1 MVDTAVGSTATSA
14 PGTRLPRVFW
24 ALWVCQ
30 LVNRLGGFVEPFL
43 VLYLTHG
50 RHLAVAT
57 AGLVVAANGAG
68 SVVSQLL
75 GGWLTDHV
83 GRRRTML
90 IGFAGT
96 GLGLVV
102 LGQARGLV
110 AIAACAF
117 VVGVAADLFRPAVSA
132 TVADLLAPGNR
143 VRAYGLLFWAVNI
156 GFSVSAVSAGVV
168 AQLGFGLLFWINAAT
183 CLVAATVIFLAVP
196 ETRPERTGHARRGLL
211 GVAGRDLPLLALVAI
226 STVNATVYFQA
237 YSTLPLAMTR
247 SGLAVSTYGLVI
259 ALNGA
264 VIVVLQPLLIK
275 VLSRYDRSVV
285 VALAM
290 LLVGLGFGLGAVAG
304 RSPGGAAFGYAA
316 SVVVWTLGEIGVS
329 SVLTAVFADLAPA
342 DLRGGYMGVGGFSYS
357 AGAVL
362 GPMLG
367 TAVFGHFGPVV
378 LWTGCAALGVLVC
391 GAQLAL
397 RPALRRRSA
406 DVTPPAGS

>member
-1 MVDTAVGSTATSA
+1 MVDMAVGSTATSA
-14 PGTRLPRVFW
+14 PGRRLPRVFW

-43 VLYLTHG
+43 VLYLTQG
-50 RHLAVAT
+50 QHLAAAT
-57 AGLVVAANGAG
+57 AGLVVACNGAG

-102 LGQARGLV
+102 LGQSRGLV
-110 AIAACAF
+110 AIAVCAF
-117 VVGVAADLFRPAVSA
+117 AVGVAADLFRPAVSA

-168 AQLGFGLLFWINAAT
+168 ASLGFGLLFWINAGT
-183 CLVAATVIFLAVP
+183 CLVAAAVIFAAVP
-196 ETRPERTGHARRGLL
+196 ETRPERTGHAPRRLL
-211 GVAGRDLPLLALVAI
+211 AVAGRDLPLLGLVAI

-247 SGLAVSTYGLVI
+247 DGLAVSTYGLVI

-264 VIVVLQPLLIK
+264 VIVALQPVLIK
-275 VLSRYDRSVV
+275 LLVRFDRSVV

-304 RSPGGAAFGYAA
+304 NVFGYGA

-367 TAVFGHFGPVV
+367 TAVFGHFGPVT
-378 LWTGCAALGVLVC
+378 LWVGCAVLGALMC
-391 GAQLAL
+391 GCQLAL

-406 DVTPPAGS
+406 AA